1 MVKKLHG
8 CNFLTRAL
16 PIGAKLNLLPK
27 KQKNPSTT
35 QYSLAKETRSLSLS
49 KGTFSKKTFVC
60 KQERKK
66 LHGFFYGLQNR
77 HAILHAANPPS
88 LARYCLS
95 RKKKSLPA
103 SISLSKRNTFSALAA
118 QRQAA
123 RRREHPKKRHLLNG
137 GVLPC
142 LLLQFL

>member
-1 MVKKLHG
+1 MHG
-8 CNFLTRAL
+8 CNFYPLSRVPLSLHCLTATAPPPFQSGL
-16 PIGAKLNLLPK
+16 GLIFSPK
-27 KQKNPSTT
+27 NKKNPSTT

-103 SISLSKRNTFSALAA
+103 SISLSKRNTFPAHAL
-118 QRQAA
+118 
-123 RRREHPKKRHLLNG
+123 KKSFRG
-137 GVLPC
+137 
-142 LLLQFL
+142 FF